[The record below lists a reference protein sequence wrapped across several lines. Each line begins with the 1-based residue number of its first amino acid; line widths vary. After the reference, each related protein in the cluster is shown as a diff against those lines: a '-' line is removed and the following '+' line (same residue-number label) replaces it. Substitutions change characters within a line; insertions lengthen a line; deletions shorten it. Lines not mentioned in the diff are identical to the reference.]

1 LHDRDVRP
9 SGGILSDYDAKYT
22 RYQLDRSPL
31 RKLVRGIY
39 LRSVARQLTGQTVD
53 FGCGVGEL
61 LSRLPT
67 GSVGLEINPVSVEYC
82 RSRGLDA
89 RLYDAESDDW
99 TLSLLKERSDLQ
111 SLVVSHVL
119 EHLDDPSLKLRK
131 LLKGC
136 RRIGISKAIVIVPG
150 RRGFALDATHR
161 SFVDLDMLKSPEI
174 VADTGFSLAHARY
187 FPGNLRFIGNG
198 FAHHELQ
205 VLYQSGTG
213 PQPHNSISGQ

>member
-1 LHDRDVRP
+1 MQP
-9 SGGILSDYDAKYT
+9 GGGIVSDYDARYT
-22 RYQLDRSPL
+22 HYQLDRSPL

-39 LRSVARQLTGQTVD
+39 LRSAARQLSGPTVD
-53 FGCGVGEL
+53 FGCGIGEL
-61 LSRLPT
+61 LSRLPA
-67 GSVGLEINPVSVEYC
+67 GSVGLEINPASVDYC

-89 RLYDAESDDW
+89 RLHDAAADDW
-99 TLSLLKERSDLQ
+99 ALSLLEDRGDLQ

-119 EHLDDPSLKLRK
+119 EHLDDPALKLRQ

-136 RRIGISKAIVIVPG
+136 RRIGISKVLVIVPG

-161 SFVDLDMLKSPEI
+161 SFVDLDMLKSPAI

-205 VLYQSGTG
+205 VLYRSGTG
-213 PQPHNSISGQ
+213 PQPHDSIPAQ